1 MADNTMPKRKKKK
14 EKTTNIGR
22 HSTTQK
28 TKD

>member
-1 MADNTMPKRKKKK
+1 MADNTMPKRKEKK
-14 EKTTNIGR
+14 EKKTNIGL